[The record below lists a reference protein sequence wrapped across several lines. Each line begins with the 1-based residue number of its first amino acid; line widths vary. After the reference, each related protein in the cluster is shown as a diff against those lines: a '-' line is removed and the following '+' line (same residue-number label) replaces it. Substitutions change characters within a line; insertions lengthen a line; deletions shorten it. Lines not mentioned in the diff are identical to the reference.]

1 MFLLSL
7 CFCIDFLC
15 QMEVVIIKELLKGV
29 LKNQFFVRQIVKMH
43 YSQYFFGKKSFLGSD
58 IRFCS
63 HKYIKTVL
71 CVFLIC
77 FFYIKFIFNT
87 NFLKY

>member
-63 HKYIKTVL
+63 HKYIKNG
-71 CVFLIC
+71 IMC
-77 FFYIKFIFNT
+77 FFNLF
-87 NFLKY
+87 FLY